1 MAVLSTIIGAVG
13 LGLSAV
19 GTFTQMNAAKKQ
31 AAASQRAE
39 ALREKQMNLENQRQR
54 RGVIRQALRARSA
67 GLIVG
72 SEQGA
77 SAGSGVAGALAG
89 VTAGAAS
96 NMQGLQQSYELG
108 QGMFQA
114 NSQIAQA
121 GAQASFGAGLSSLG
135 GAIFSNSQTLGN
147 IGTYFS
153 QPRTG

>member
-19 GTFTQMNAAKKQ
+19 GTFTQMQAAKKQ
-31 AAASQRAE
+31 EAASRRAE
-39 ALREKQMNLENQRQR
+39 ALREKQMQLETARQR

-67 GLIVG
+67 GLIAG

-77 SAGSGVAGALAG
+77 SAGSGVAGALGG
-89 VTAGAAS
+89 VTSQATS
-96 NMQGLQQSYELG
+96 NLQGLNQSMELG
-108 QGMFQA
+108 QGMFKA
-114 NSQIAQA
+114 NADMA
-121 GAQASFGAGLSSLG
+121 GAASMASFGAGLGSLG

-153 QPRTG
+153 TPRTS